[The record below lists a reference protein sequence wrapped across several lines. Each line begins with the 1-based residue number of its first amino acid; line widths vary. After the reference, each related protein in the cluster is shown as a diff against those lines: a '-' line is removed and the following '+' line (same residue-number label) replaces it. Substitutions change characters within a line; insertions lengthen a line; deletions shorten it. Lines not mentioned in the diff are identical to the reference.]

1 MNAFA
6 AFSPWAQK
14 NRWIWSAIGV
24 LLLWLV
30 LSIVTNR
37 FSLSSLSG
45 IVLSASFLTVVG
57 IGQMFVV
64 TTGRGNIDLSV
75 ASVITLSAFVAL
87 LTIKGQDA
95 NLAVGVG
102 AAILLGLAV
111 GALNALLVVGL
122 NIPAIIATL
131 ATGYVL
137 ATATL
142 LSNRAISGFAVSPLL
157 KTLATGRVAGVPIMA
172 VIAIL
177 GVAAT
182 SFVLRYT
189 VYGQLLSAVGQNR
202 AAARLAAIRN
212 NRVIASAFIISSVL
226 ASLNGLLLGAYIGG
240 AFLEMGQPYL
250 LQSIAAVVLGGTL
263 IFGGSA
269 TALGT
274 LFASILLI
282 LIVTTMQIIGLPPGA
297 QDIVQGI
304 VVIFVLALAGRQVLS
319 RRAAID
325 PAALESAAG
334 DATAKPKAGAVA
346 IRPQ

>member
-1 MNAFA
+1 MNGLA
-6 AFSPWAQK
+6 AFSLWAQK
-14 NRWIWSAIGV
+14 NRWVWSAIGV
-24 LLLWLV
+24 LVLWLV

-45 IVLSASFLTVVG
+45 IILSASFLNVVG

-95 NLAVGVG
+95 NLAIGVG

-111 GALNALLVVGL
+111 GGLNSLLVVGL

-157 KTLATGRVAGVPIMA
+157 KTLATGRVSGVPIMA
-172 VIAIL
+172 VIAII

-182 SFVLRYT
+182 AFVLRYT
-189 VYGQLLSAVGQNR
+189 VFGQLLSAVGQNR
-202 AAARLAAIRN
+202 TAARLAAIRN
-212 NRVIASAFIISSVL
+212 NRIIASAFIISSVL

-269 TALGT
+269 SAVGT

-282 LIVTTMQIIGLPPGA
+282 LIVTTMQIVGLPPGA

-319 RRAAID
+319 RRAAVD
-325 PAALESAAG
+325 PQ
-334 DATAKPKAGAVA
+334 AT
-346 IRPQ
+346 RTR

>member
-1 MNAFA
+1 MNGLT
-6 AFSPWAQK
+6 AFSLWAQK
-14 NRWIWSAIGV
+14 NRWVWSAIGV
-24 LLLWLV
+24 LVLWLV

-45 IVLSASFLTVVG
+45 IILSASFLTVVG

-95 NLAVGVG
+95 NLAIGVG

-111 GALNALLVVGL
+111 GGLNSLLVVGL

-157 KTLATGRVAGVPIMA
+157 KTLATGRVSGVPIMA
-172 VIAIL
+172 VIAIV

-182 SFVLRYT
+182 AFVLRYT
-189 VYGQLLSAVGQNR
+189 VFGQLLSAVGQNR
-202 AAARLAAIRN
+202 TAARLATIRN
-212 NRVIASAFIISSVL
+212 NRVIASAFIISAVL

-269 TALGT
+269 SAVGT

-319 RRAAID
+319 RRAAVD
-325 PAALESAAG
+325 RAG
-334 DATAKPKAGAVA
+334 DDGTLKSESGAAA
-346 IRPQ
+346 IPPE

>member
-1 MNAFA
+1 MNGLV
-6 AFSPWAQK
+6 AFSLWAQK
-14 NRWIWSAIGV
+14 NRWVWSAIGV

-30 LSIVTNR
+30 LSVVTNR

-45 IVLSASFLTVVG
+45 IMLSASFLTVVG

-95 NLAVGVG
+95 NLAIGVG
-102 AAILLGLAV
+102 AAILLGLAI
-111 GALNALLVVGL
+111 GGLNSLLVVGL

-142 LSNRAISGFAVSPLL
+142 LSNRAIAGFAVSPLL
-157 KTLATGRVAGVPIMA
+157 KTLATGRIAGVPIMA
-172 VIAIL
+172 AIAIV

-189 VYGQLLSAVGQNR
+189 VFGQLLSAVGQNR
-202 AAARLAAIRN
+202 TAARLAAIRN

-269 TALGT
+269 SAVGT

-282 LIVTTMQIIGLPPGA
+282 LIVTTMQIVGLPPGA

-319 RRAAID
+319 RRAAVD
-325 PAALESAAG
+325 RTDDDGTLGSEPNAA
-334 DATAKPKAGAVA
+334 AV
-346 IRPQ
+346 RRE

>member
-1 MNAFA
+1 MNGLA
-6 AFSPWAQK
+6 AFSLWAQK
-14 NRWIWSAIGV
+14 NRWVWSAIGV
-24 LLLWLV
+24 LVLWLV
-30 LSIVTNR
+30 LSVVTNR
-37 FSLSSLSG
+37 FSLNSLSG
-45 IVLSASFLTVVG
+45 IMLSASFLTVVG

-95 NLAVGVG
+95 NLAIGVG

-111 GALNALLVVGL
+111 GALNSLLVVGL

-157 KTLATGRVAGVPIMA
+157 KTLATGRVSGVPIMA
-172 VIAIL
+172 VIAIA

-182 SFVLRYT
+182 AFVLRYT
-189 VYGQLLSAVGQNR
+189 VFGQLLSAVGQNR

-269 TALGT
+269 SAVGT

-282 LIVTTMQIIGLPPGA
+282 LIVTTMQIVGLPPGA

-319 RRAAID
+319 RRAAVD
-325 PAALESAAG
+325 HAG
-334 DATAKPKAGAVA
+334 DDGTLKPEQNAVA
-346 IRPQ
+346 IRPE

>member
-1 MNAFA
+1 MNGLA
-6 AFSPWAQK
+6 AFSLWAQK
-14 NRWIWSAIGV
+14 NRWVWSAIGV
-24 LLLWLV
+24 LVLWLV

-45 IVLSASFLTVVG
+45 IILSASFLTVVG

-95 NLAVGVG
+95 NLAIGVG

-111 GALNALLVVGL
+111 GGLNSLLVVGL

-157 KTLATGRVAGVPIMA
+157 KTLATGRVSGVPIMA
-172 VIAIL
+172 VIAII

-182 SFVLRYT
+182 AFVLRYT
-189 VYGQLLSAVGQNR
+189 VFGQLLSAVGQNR
-202 AAARLAAIRN
+202 TAARLAAIRN
-212 NRVIASAFIISSVL
+212 NRIIAAAFIISSVL

-269 TALGT
+269 SAVGT

-282 LIVTTMQIIGLPPGA
+282 LIVTTMQIVGLPPGA

-319 RRAAID
+319 RRVAVD
-325 PAALESAAG
+325 RAG
-334 DATAKPKAGAVA
+334 DEDTLKSESGAAA
-346 IRPQ
+346 IRPE

>member
-1 MNAFA
+1 MNGLA
-6 AFSPWAQK
+6 AFSLWAQK
-14 NRWIWSAIGV
+14 NRWVWSAIGV
-24 LLLWLV
+24 LVLWLV

-45 IVLSASFLTVVG
+45 IILSASFLTVVG

-95 NLAVGVG
+95 NLAIGVG

-111 GALNALLVVGL
+111 GCLNSLLVVGL

-157 KTLATGRVAGVPIMA
+157 KTLATGRVSGVPIMA
-172 VIAIL
+172 VIAIV

-182 SFVLRYT
+182 AFVLRYT
-189 VYGQLLSAVGQNR
+189 VFGQLLSAVGQNR
-202 AAARLAAIRN
+202 TAARLAAIRN
-212 NRVIASAFIISSVL
+212 NRIIASAFIISAVL

-269 TALGT
+269 SAVGT

-282 LIVTTMQIIGLPPGA
+282 LIVTTMQIVGLPPGA

-319 RRAAID
+319 RRAAVD
-325 PAALESAAG
+325 RAG
-334 DATAKPKAGAVA
+334 DDGTLKSE
-346 IRPQ
+346 

>member
-1 MNAFA
+1 MNGLA
-6 AFSPWAQK
+6 AFSLWAQK
-14 NRWIWSAIGV
+14 NRWVWSAIGV
-24 LLLWLV
+24 LVLWLV
-30 LSIVTNR
+30 LSVVTNR

-45 IVLSASFLTVVG
+45 IMLSASFLTVVG

-95 NLAVGVG
+95 NLAIGVG

-111 GALNALLVVGL
+111 GGLNSLLVVGL

-157 KTLATGRVAGVPIMA
+157 KTLATGRVSGMPIMA
-172 VIAIL
+172 IIAIV

-182 SFVLRYT
+182 AFVLRYT
-189 VYGQLLSAVGQNR
+189 VFGQLLSAVGQNR
-202 AAARLAAIRN
+202 TAARLAAIRN

-269 TALGT
+269 SAVGT

-282 LIVTTMQIIGLPPGA
+282 LIVTTMQIVGLPPGA

-319 RRAAID
+319 RRAAVD
-325 PAALESAAG
+325 RADDDGTVKSEPSAA
-334 DATAKPKAGAVA
+334 AG
-346 IRPQ
+346 RPE

>member
-1 MNAFA
+1 MNGLA
-6 AFSPWAQK
+6 ASSLWAQK
-14 NRWIWSAIGV
+14 NRWVWSAIGV

-30 LSIVTNR
+30 LSVVTNR

-45 IVLSASFLTVVG
+45 IMLSASFLTVVG

-87 LTIKGQDA
+87 LTIRGQDA
-95 NLAVGVG
+95 NLAIGVG

-111 GALNALLVVGL
+111 GGLNSLLVVGL

-137 ATATL
+137 ATGTL
-142 LSNRAISGFAVSPLL
+142 LSNRAIAGFAVSPLL
-157 KTLATGRVAGVPIMA
+157 KTLATGRIAGVPIMA
-172 VIAIL
+172 AIAIV

-189 VYGQLLSAVGQNR
+189 VFGQLLSAVGQNR
-202 AAARLAAIRN
+202 TAARLAAIRN

-269 TALGT
+269 SAVGT

-282 LIVTTMQIIGLPPGA
+282 LIVTTMQILGLPPGA

-319 RRAAID
+319 RRAAVD
-325 PAALESAAG
+325 RTDDDGTLKSEPNAA
-334 DATAKPKAGAVA
+334 AV
-346 IRPQ
+346 RRQ

>member
-1 MNAFA
+1 MNGLA
-6 AFSPWAQK
+6 AFSLWAQK
-14 NRWIWSAIGV
+14 NRWVWSAIGV

-30 LSIVTNR
+30 LSVVTNR

-45 IVLSASFLTVVG
+45 IMLSASFLTVVG

-95 NLAVGVG
+95 NLAIGVG

-111 GALNALLVVGL
+111 GGLNSLLVVGL

-142 LSNRAISGFAVSPLL
+142 LSNRAIAGFAVSPLL
-157 KTLATGRVAGVPIMA
+157 KTLATGRIAGVPIMA
-172 VIAIL
+172 AIAIV

-189 VYGQLLSAVGQNR
+189 VFGQLLSAVGQNR
-202 AAARLAAIRN
+202 TAARLAAIRN

-269 TALGT
+269 SAVGT

-282 LIVTTMQIIGLPPGA
+282 FIVTTMQIVGLPPGA

-319 RRAAID
+319 RRAAVD
-325 PAALESAAG
+325 RTDDDGTLESEPNAA
-334 DATAKPKAGAVA
+334 AV
-346 IRPQ
+346 RRE

>member
-1 MNAFA
+1 MNALA

-334 DATAKPKAGAVA
+334 DATAKPKAGAAA

>member
-1 MNAFA
+1 MNGAA
-6 AFSPWAQK
+6 AFSLWAQK
-14 NRWIWSAIGV
+14 NRWVWSAIGV
-24 LLLWLV
+24 LVLWLV
-30 LSIVTNR
+30 LSVVTNR

-45 IVLSASFLTVVG
+45 IMLSASFLTVVG

-95 NLAVGVG
+95 NLAIGVG

-111 GALNALLVVGL
+111 GALNSLLVVGL

-157 KTLATGRVAGVPIMA
+157 KTLATGRVSGVPIMA
-172 VIAIL
+172 VIAIA
-177 GVAAT
+177 GVAVTA
-182 SFVLRYT
+182 FVLRYT
-189 VYGQLLSAVGQNR
+189 VFGQLLSAVGQNR
-202 AAARLAAIRN
+202 TAARLAAIRN

-269 TALGT
+269 SAVGT

-282 LIVTTMQIIGLPPGA
+282 LIVTTMQIVGLPPGA

-319 RRAAID
+319 RRAAVNG
-325 PAALESAAG
+325 AG
-334 DATAKPKAGAVA
+334 DADAVKPETGGIA
-346 IRPQ
+346 IRPE

>member
-1 MNAFA
+1 MNGLV
-6 AFSPWAQK
+6 AFSLWAQK
-14 NRWIWSAIGV
+14 NRWVWSAIGV

-30 LSIVTNR
+30 LSVVTNR

-45 IVLSASFLTVVG
+45 IMLSASFLTVVG

-95 NLAVGVG
+95 NLAIGVG
-102 AAILLGLAV
+102 AAILLGLAI
-111 GALNALLVVGL
+111 GGLNSLLVVGL

-142 LSNRAISGFAVSPLL
+142 LSNRAIAGFAVSPLL
-157 KTLATGRVAGVPIMA
+157 KTLATGRIAGVPIMA
-172 VIAIL
+172 AIAIV

-189 VYGQLLSAVGQNR
+189 VFGQLLSAVGQNR
-202 AAARLAAIRN
+202 TAARLAAIRN

-269 TALGT
+269 SAVGT

-282 LIVTTMQIIGLPPGA
+282 LIVTTMQIVGLPPGA

-319 RRAAID
+319 RRAAVD
-325 PAALESAAG
+325 RTDDDGTLESEPNAA
-334 DATAKPKAGAVA
+334 AV
-346 IRPQ
+346 RRE

>member
-1 MNAFA
+1 MNGLA
-6 AFSPWAQK
+6 AFSLWAQK
-14 NRWIWSAIGV
+14 NRWGWSAIGV
-24 LLLWLV
+24 LVLWLV
-30 LSIVTNR
+30 LSVVTNR

-45 IVLSASFLTVVG
+45 IMLSASFLTVVG

-95 NLAVGVG
+95 NLAIGVG

-111 GALNALLVVGL
+111 GGLNSLLVVGL

-157 KTLATGRVAGVPIMA
+157 KTLATGRVSGMPIMA
-172 VIAIL
+172 IIAIV

-182 SFVLRYT
+182 AFVLRYT
-189 VYGQLLSAVGQNR
+189 VFGQLLSAVGQNR
-202 AAARLAAIRN
+202 TAARLAAIRN
-212 NRVIASAFIISSVL
+212 NRVIASAFVISSVL

-269 TALGT
+269 SAVGT

-282 LIVTTMQIIGLPPGA
+282 LIVTTMQIVGLPPGA

-319 RRAAID
+319 RRAAVD
-325 PAALESAAG
+325 RTDDDGTVKSGPSSTAA
-334 DATAKPKAGAVA
+334 
-346 IRPQ
+346 RPE

>member
-319 RRAAID
+319 RRAAVD
-325 PAALESAAG
+325 PAALESAGG
-334 DATAKPKAGAVA
+334 DGTAEPEAGAAA

>member
-1 MNAFA
+1 MNGLA
-6 AFSPWAQK
+6 AFSLWAQK
-14 NRWIWSAIGV
+14 NRWVWSAIGV
-24 LLLWLV
+24 LVLWLV
-30 LSIVTNR
+30 LSVVTNR

-45 IVLSASFLTVVG
+45 IMLSASFLTVVG

-95 NLAVGVG
+95 NLAIGVG

-111 GALNALLVVGL
+111 GGLNSLLVVGL

-157 KTLATGRVAGVPIMA
+157 KTLATGRVSGMPIMA
-172 VIAIL
+172 IIAIV

-182 SFVLRYT
+182 AFVLRYT
-189 VYGQLLSAVGQNR
+189 VFGQLLSAVGQNR
-202 AAARLAAIRN
+202 TAARLAAIRN

-269 TALGT
+269 SAVGT

-282 LIVTTMQIIGLPPGA
+282 LIVTTMQIVGLPPGA

-319 RRAAID
+319 RRAAVD
-325 PAALESAAG
+325 RAADDGTVKSEPSAA
-334 DATAKPKAGAVA
+334 AG
-346 IRPQ
+346 RPE

>member
-1 MNAFA
+1 MNGLV
-6 AFSPWAQK
+6 AFSLWAQK
-14 NRWIWSAIGV
+14 NRWVWSAIGV

-30 LSIVTNR
+30 LSVVTNR

-45 IVLSASFLTVVG
+45 IMLSASFLTVVG

-87 LTIKGQDA
+87 VTIKGQDA
-95 NLAVGVG
+95 NLAIGVG
-102 AAILLGLAV
+102 AAILLGLAI
-111 GALNALLVVGL
+111 GGLNSLLVVGL

-142 LSNRAISGFAVSPLL
+142 LSNRAIAGFAVSPLL
-157 KTLATGRVAGVPIMA
+157 KTLATGRIAGVPIMA
-172 VIAIL
+172 AIAIV

-189 VYGQLLSAVGQNR
+189 VFGQLLSAVGQNR
-202 AAARLAAIRN
+202 TAARLAAIRN

-269 TALGT
+269 SAVGT

-282 LIVTTMQIIGLPPGA
+282 LIVTTMQIVGLPPGA

-319 RRAAID
+319 RRAAVD
-325 PAALESAAG
+325 RTDDDGTLGSEPNAA
-334 DATAKPKAGAVA
+334 AV
-346 IRPQ
+346 RRE

>member
-1 MNAFA
+1 MNVLA

-95 NLAVGVG
+95 NLAIGVG

-157 KTLATGRVAGVPIMA
+157 KTLATGRIADVPIMA

-202 AAARLAAIRN
+202 AAARLAAIHN

-325 PAALESAAG
+325 PTTLESAGG
-334 DATAKPKAGAVA
+334 DGTAKPGAGAAA

>member
-1 MNAFA
+1 MNALI
-6 AFSPWAQK
+6 AFSIWAQR
-14 NRWIWSAIGV
+14 NRWVWSAIGV
-24 LLLWLV
+24 LVLWLV
-30 LSIVTNR
+30 LAVVTNR

-45 IVLSASFLTVVG
+45 IMLSASFLTVVG

-95 NLAVGVG
+95 NLAIGVL

-111 GALNALLVVGL
+111 GALNALLVVKLG
-122 NIPAIIATL
+122 IPAIIATL

-142 LSNRAISGFAVSPLL
+142 LSNRAISGFAVSPAL
-157 KTLATGRVAGVPIMA
+157 KYLATGRISGVPIMA
-172 VIAIL
+172 IIAIL
-177 GVAAT
+177 GVAIA

-189 VYGQLLSAVGQNR
+189 VFGHLLSAVGQNR
-202 AAARLAAIRN
+202 TAARLAAIRN
-212 NRVIASAFIISSVL
+212 GPIIASAFIISSVL
-226 ASLNGLLLGAYIGG
+226 AALNGLLLGAYIGG

-269 TALGT
+269 TAVGT
-274 LFASILLI
+274 LFASILLV
-282 LIVTTMQIIGLPPGA
+282 LIVTTMQIVGLPPGA

-304 VVIFVLALAGRQVLS
+304 VVIFVLALAGRQAMA
-319 RRAAID
+319 RRTSVD
-325 PAALESAAG
+325 PASDDDGPAAP
-334 DATAKPKAGAVA
+334 AKGGPS
-346 IRPQ
+346 

>member
-1 MNAFA
+1 MNGLA
-6 AFSPWAQK
+6 AFSLWAQK
-14 NRWIWSAIGV
+14 NRWVWSAIGV

-30 LSIVTNR
+30 LSVVTNR

-45 IVLSASFLTVVG
+45 IMLSASFLTVVG

-95 NLAVGVG
+95 NLAIGVG
-102 AAILLGLAV
+102 AAILLGLAI
-111 GALNALLVVGL
+111 GGLNSLLVVGL

-142 LSNRAISGFAVSPLL
+142 LSNRTIAGFAVSPLL
-157 KTLATGRVAGVPIMA
+157 KTLATGRIAGVPIMA
-172 VIAIL
+172 AIAIV

-189 VYGQLLSAVGQNR
+189 VFGQLLSAVGQNR
-202 AAARLAAIRN
+202 TAARLAAIRN

-269 TALGT
+269 SAVGT

-282 LIVTTMQIIGLPPGA
+282 LIVTTMQIVGLPPGA

-319 RRAAID
+319 RRAAVD
-325 PAALESAAG
+325 RTDDDGTLKSEPNAA
-334 DATAKPKAGAVA
+334 AV
-346 IRPQ
+346 RRQ

>member
-6 AFSPWAQK
+6 TFGLWAQR
-14 NRWIWSAIGV
+14 NRWIWAALGV
-24 LLLWLV
+24 LILWLV
-30 LSIVTNR
+30 LSIVTSR

-45 IVLSASFLTVVG
+45 VILSASFLTVVG

-95 NLAVGVG
+95 NLAIGVV

-111 GALNALLVVGL
+111 GALNSLLVVGL
-122 NIPAIIATL
+122 GIPAIIATL

-142 LSNRAISGFAVSPLL
+142 LSNKAIPGFAVSPAL
-157 KTLATGRVAGVPIMA
+157 KDVATERIGGVPIMA
-172 VIAIL
+172 VVAIV
-177 GVAAT
+177 GVAVT
-182 SFVLRYT
+182 SFVLRNT
-189 VYGQLLSAVGQNR
+189 VFGQLLSAVGQNR
-202 AAARLAAIRN
+202 AAARLAGIRN
-212 NRVIASAFIISSVL
+212 GPVIASAFVISSVL
-226 ASLNGLLLGAYIGG
+226 ASLDGLLLGAYIGG

-282 LIVTTMQIIGLPPGA
+282 LIVTTMQIIGLPPGV

-304 VVIFVLALAGRQVLS
+304 VVIFVLALAGRQALA
-319 RRAAID
+319 RRASVDLAD
-325 PAALESAAG
+325 G
-334 DATAKPKAGAVA
+334 DKDATAKTESGAATVLPK
-346 IRPQ
+346 

>member
-1 MNAFA
+1 MNGLA
-6 AFSPWAQK
+6 AFGLWAQK
-14 NRWIWSAIGV
+14 NRWVWSAIGV

-30 LSIVTNR
+30 LSVVTNR

-45 IVLSASFLTVVG
+45 IMLSASFLTVVG

-95 NLAVGVG
+95 NLAIGVS
-102 AAILLGLAV
+102 ATILLGLAV
-111 GALNALLVVGL
+111 GGLNSLLVVGL

-142 LSNRAISGFAVSPLL
+142 LSNRAIAGFAVSPLL
-157 KTLATGRVAGVPIMA
+157 KTLATGRIAGVPIMA
-172 VIAIL
+172 AIAIV

-189 VYGQLLSAVGQNR
+189 VFGQLLSAVGQNR
-202 AAARLAAIRN
+202 TAARLAAIRN

-269 TALGT
+269 SAVGT

-282 LIVTTMQIIGLPPGA
+282 LIVTTMQIVGLPPGA

-319 RRAAID
+319 RRAAD
-325 PAALESAAG
+325 DDRTLESEPNAA
-334 DATAKPKAGAVA
+334 AV
-346 IRPQ
+346 RRE

>member
-1 MNAFA
+1 MNALS
-6 AFSPWAQK
+6 AFTFWAQK
-14 NRWIWSAIGV
+14 NRWIWAAIGV
-24 LLLWLV
+24 LLLWFD
-30 LSIVTNR
+30 LSVVTNR

-45 IVLSASFLTVVG
+45 IILSASFLTVVG

-95 NLAVGVG
+95 NLAIGV
-102 AAILLGLAV
+102 ATAVLLGLAV
-111 GALNALLVVGL
+111 GLLNSLLVVGL
-122 NIPAIIATL
+122 GIPAIIATL

-142 LSNRAISGFAVSPLL
+142 LSNKAIPGFAVSPAL
-157 KTLATGRVAGVPIMA
+157 KDLATGRISGVPIMA
-172 VIAIL
+172 IIAIV
-177 GVAAT
+177 GVAIA

-189 VYGQLLSAVGQNR
+189 VFGQLLSAVGQNR
-202 AAARLAAIRN
+202 TAARLAAIN
-212 NRVIASAFIISSVL
+212 NGRVIAAAFIISSIL
-226 ASLNGLLLGAYIGG
+226 ASLDGLLLGAYIGG

-304 VVIFVLALAGRQVLS
+304 VVIFVLALAGRQALA
-319 RRAAID
+319 RRAAVD
-325 PAALESAAG
+325 PTDAAAAKTG
-334 DATAKPKAGAVA
+334 PGAA
-346 IRPQ
+346 APLSK

>member
-1 MNAFA
+1 MNGLV
-6 AFSPWAQK
+6 AFSLWAQK
-14 NRWIWSAIGV
+14 NRWVWSAIGV

-30 LSIVTNR
+30 LSVVTNR

-45 IVLSASFLTVVG
+45 IMLSASFLTVVG

-95 NLAVGVG
+95 NLAIGVG
-102 AAILLGLAV
+102 AAILLGLAI
-111 GALNALLVVGL
+111 GGLNSLLVVGL

-142 LSNRAISGFAVSPLL
+142 LSNRAIAGFGVSPLL
-157 KTLATGRVAGVPIMA
+157 KTLATGRIAGVPIMA
-172 VIAIL
+172 AIAIV

-189 VYGQLLSAVGQNR
+189 VFGQLLSAVGQNR
-202 AAARLAAIRN
+202 TAARLAAIRN

-269 TALGT
+269 SAVGT

-282 LIVTTMQIIGLPPGA
+282 LIVTTMQIVGLPPGA

-319 RRAAID
+319 RRAAVD
-325 PAALESAAG
+325 RTDDDGTLESEPNAA
-334 DATAKPKAGAVA
+334 AV
-346 IRPQ
+346 RRE

>member
-334 DATAKPKAGAVA
+334 DATAKPKAGAAA

>member
-1 MNAFA
+1 MNALA

-319 RRAAID
+319 RRAAVD

-334 DATAKPKAGAVA
+334 DGTAKPEAGAAA

>member
-1 MNAFA
+1 MNGLA
-6 AFSPWAQK
+6 AFSLWAQK
-14 NRWIWSAIGV
+14 NRWVWSAIGV
-24 LLLWLV
+24 LVLWLV
-30 LSIVTNR
+30 LSVVTNR
-37 FSLSSLSG
+37 FSLNSLSG
-45 IVLSASFLTVVG
+45 IMLSASFLTVVG

-95 NLAVGVG
+95 NLAIGVG

-111 GALNALLVVGL
+111 GALNSLLVVGL

-157 KTLATGRVAGVPIMA
+157 KTLATGRVSGVPIMA
-172 VIAIL
+172 VIAIA

-182 SFVLRYT
+182 AFVLRYT
-189 VYGQLLSAVGQNR
+189 VFGQLLSAVGQNR

-269 TALGT
+269 SAVGT

-282 LIVTTMQIIGLPPGA
+282 LIVTTMQIVGLPPGA

-319 RRAAID
+319 RRAAVD
-325 PAALESAAG
+325 RAG
-334 DATAKPKAGAVA
+334 DDGTLKPEQSAVA
-346 IRPQ
+346 IRPE

>member
-1 MNAFA
+1 MNGLA
-6 AFSPWAQK
+6 AFSLWAQK
-14 NRWIWSAIGV
+14 NRWVWSAIGV
-24 LLLWLV
+24 LVLWLV

-45 IVLSASFLTVVG
+45 IILSASFLTVVG

-95 NLAVGVG
+95 NLAIGVG

-111 GALNALLVVGL
+111 GGLNSLLVVGL

-157 KTLATGRVAGVPIMA
+157 KTLATGRVSGVPIMA
-172 VIAIL
+172 VIAII

-182 SFVLRYT
+182 AFVLRYT
-189 VYGQLLSAVGQNR
+189 VFGQLLSAVGQNR
-202 AAARLAAIRN
+202 TAARLAAIRN
-212 NRVIASAFIISSVL
+212 NRIIASAFIISSVL

-269 TALGT
+269 SAVGT

-282 LIVTTMQIIGLPPGA
+282 LIVTTMQIVGLPPGA

-319 RRAAID
+319 RRAAVD
-325 PAALESAAG
+325 RAG
-334 DATAKPKAGAVA
+334 DEDTLKSESGAAA
-346 IRPQ
+346 IRPE